1 MKIRSISPTAIT
13 IAILSVIAIATA
25 FTVQSAKEHIAP
37 NPSTARQTPNVILVL
52 IDDMGFADVGCYR
65 NGATGSLLPPTPNI
79 DRLAKEGIKFTNYYS
94 AAPICSPSRVALTTG
109 MTAGKWNITSF
120 LAERKHNRTCEQADF
135 LDASAPSVAR
145 QLKMAG
151 YATAHFGKWHMGGGR
166 DVDNAPNIKKYGFDE
181 YASTWESPN
190 PDPLLTSTNWI
201 WARTDSVKRWNRT
214 EYFVDKT
221 LDFLKRHPG
230 KPCYINLWP
239 DDVHTPWVPDE
250 MTLNEFPKGTE
261 KPREFKGVLA
271 ELDKQI
277 GRLMA
282 GLKALGIDQNTLVIF
297 TSDNG
302 PLPSFEGSRATPYRG
317 SKLSLYEGGIRMPFI
332 VRYPAQTPKGIVD
345 STSVL
350 CATDLLPTFVS
361 MVGKKDVSKGDG
373 ENIAA
378 VLTGKSYTRKV
389 PIFWEYGRN
398 DISFKYPAGRDRSP
412 NLAMRQGHWKLLVN
426 DDGTRT
432 ELYNL
437 TSDPSEKT
445 DVSSKQPEVVNNM
458 KTKLMDWRQALP
470 KLNTSARAVMK

>member
-1 MKIRSISPTAIT
+1 MKQAIFLCLLVLC
-13 IAILSVIAIATA
+13 IGAFGPAT
-25 FTVQSAKEHIAP
+25 VPNRPPERQPPHI
-37 NPSTARQTPNVILVL
+37 ILVL

-65 NGATGSLLPPTPNI
+65 TGATGSLLPPTPNM

-109 MTAGKWNITSF
+109 MAAGKWNITSY
-120 LAERKHNRTCEQADF
+120 LSDRNHNRTCEQADF
-135 LDASAPSVAR
+135 LAASAPSVAR
-145 QLKMAG
+145 QLKTAG

-166 DVDNAPNIKKYGFDE
+166 DVTNAPGITQYGFDE
-181 YASTWESPN
+181 YASTYESPD

-201 WARTDSVKRWNRT
+201 WAKTDSVKRWNRT

-221 LDFLKRHPG
+221 LDFLKRHPDQ
-230 KPCYINLWP
+230 PCYVNLWP

-250 MTLNEFPKGTE
+250 MTLADFPKGTE
-261 KPREFKGVLA
+261 KPREFTGVLA
-271 ELDKQI
+271 ELDRQI

-282 GLKALGIDQNTLVIF
+282 GLKALGIDQNTLVVF

-302 PLPSFEGSRATPYRG
+302 ALPTFNGDRSGQYRG

-332 VRYPAQTPKGIVD
+332 VRYPAQTPKGVVD

-361 MVGKKDVSKGDG
+361 IAGKKAIGKGDG
-373 ENIAA
+373 ENAA
-378 VLTGKSYTRKV
+378 TVLTGKPFARKQ

-398 DISFKYPAGRDRSP
+398 DISFKYPEGRDKSP

-432 ELYNL
+432 ELYNV
-437 TSDPSEKT
+437 TTDPSEKL
-445 DVSSKQPEVVNNM
+445 DVAAKQPTVVNKM
-458 KTKLMDWRQALP
+458 KPTLLAWRKALP
-470 KLNTSARAVMK
+470 KLDEK